1 MKPLQHDPVSEMK
14 SECDRCSKPA
24 RIHITEI
31 VDGKKVE
38 KHLCQDCAVSEGITA
53 KAEIPISQLLED
65 FILDA
70 AGSAEASQPACQICG
85 LNFAEFREKGLLGCP
100 YDYDAF
106 DELLEPILRRA
117 HSGDTQH
124 VGKVPRRG
132 GQDFKRQNAL
142 LRLQAEL
149 RGAVASE
156 DYERA
161 AALRDQVKELED
173 E

>member
-1 MKPLQHDPVSEMK
+1 MKT
-14 SECDRCSKPA
+14 ECDRCNKPA

-53 KAEIPISQLLED
+53 KSEMPIGQLLED

-70 AGSAEASQPACQICG
+70 AGATEASQPACDVCG
-85 LNFAEFREKGLLGCP
+85 LTFSEFREKGLLGCP
-100 YDYDAF
+100 YDYDTF
-106 DELLEPILRRA
+106 GELMEPILQRA
-117 HSGDTQH
+117 HAGGTQH

-142 LRLQAEL
+142 LRLQAQL

-156 DYERA
+156 DYELA

-173 E
+173 K